1 MKDLKSIM
9 QYEDMLNH
17 FQHFEKWI
25 GLNNVDVPEDVC
37 LIYYNNLRNLSESEL
52 LKRHSFKLKNGEF
65 KKVILFAVDMDWVA
79 KQEDVDII
87 TNNLNDVFG
96 ENIDKVVL
104 TLCSRSWIRDW
115 KNIKTIENFGCLSM
129 VIDRNIQ
136 FGKNFNLLNTDR
148 EKHFITTN
156 NEPRPMRIY
165 LYDYLIK
172 NNLLDK
178 FEYSFFAA
186 QPKDYIT
193 WEDRVGGEDGFEKID
208 GFFPKKTFDNEIIN
222 DKNYDVQVVNM
233 KYELNSYFSLLMETN
248 YMNGGT
254 YYGFSEKSFKGF
266 AIKKPFMLWAS
277 PSAPKGLT
285 EMGFKLYDKIFNVEC
300 WNDTSNTMRMDR
312 FFDDLKRVCGLPI
325 NQIKNMY
332 IDSIDTIEHNY
343 NNLNRLI
350 EKEKQDLIN
359 LIIK

>member
-1 MKDLKSIM
+1 MIPLKSIM
-9 QYEDMLNH
+9 QSETMLNQ
-17 FQHFEKWI
+17 FQNFEEWV
-25 GLNNVDVPEDVC
+25 GLDYVNIPKDVC
-37 LIYYNNLRNLSESEL
+37 LIYYNNLRNLSESQL
-52 LKRHSFKLKNGEF
+52 LKRYSEKIKSGEY

-87 TNNLNDVFG
+87 ANNLNDIFG
-96 ENIDKVVL
+96 ENIDKIVL

-136 FGKNFNLLNTDR
+136 LTKNFDLLNLDR

-156 NEPRPMRIY
+156 NEPRPIRIY

-186 QPKDYIT
+186 QPNDYIT
-193 WEDRVGGEDGFEKID
+193 WEDRVGGEDGFEKIT
-208 GFFPKKTFDNEIIN
+208 GKFPKKIFDNEIIK
-222 DKNYDVQVVNM
+222 DKNCDVQLVNM

-266 AIKKPFMLWAS
+266 ATKKPFMLWAS

-285 EMGFKLYDKIFNVEC
+285 EMGFKLYDKIFDIESMSDSSHN
-300 WNDTSNTMRMDR
+300 MRMDR
-312 FFDDLKRVCGLPI
+312 FFDDLKRICELPI
-325 NQIKNMY
+325 NQIRNMY
-332 IDSIDTIEHNY
+332 IDSIDTIEYNY

-350 EKEKQDLIN
+350 QKEKQDLIN
-359 LIIK
+359 LITK

>member
-1 MKDLKSIM
+1 M
-9 QYEDMLNH
+9 QYENMLNQ
-17 FQHFEKWI
+17 FQYFEQWI
-25 GLNNVDVPEDVC
+25 GVNDADISQDIC

-52 LKRHSFKLKNGEF
+52 LKRYSLILKNREL
-65 KKVILFAVDMDWVA
+65 KKIILFAVDMDWVE
-79 KQEDVDII
+79 KQQDVDII
-87 TNNLNDVFG
+87 INNLNDIFG

-129 VIDRNIQ
+129 VVDRNMEL
-136 FGKNFNLLNTDR
+136 GKNFNLLNTDR

-156 NEPRPMRIY
+156 NEPRSMRIY

-186 QPKDYIT
+186 QSKDYIT
-193 WEDRVGGEDGFEKID
+193 WEDRVGGEDGMEKID
-208 GFFPKKTFDNEIIN
+208 GMFPKKTFDNEIIN
-222 DKNYDVQVVNM
+222 DKNYDVQLVNM

-266 AIKKPFMLWAS
+266 ATKKPFMLWAS

-285 EMGFKLYDKIFNVEC
+285 EKGFKLYDKIFDVEC
-300 WNDTSNTMRMDR
+300 WNDNSHDMRR
-312 FFDDLKRVCGLPI
+312 KHFFDDIKRICDLPI
-325 NQIKNMY
+325 SKIKNMY
-332 IDSIDTIEHNY
+332 IDSIDIIEHNY
-343 NNLNRLI
+343 SNLEELI
-350 EKEKQDLIN
+350 KKEKQDFIN
-359 LIIK
+359 LITK